1 VRQRATRSP
10 TPQTNTVDLNTLS
23 IPQLGEIKQKLMQEV
38 EFLNSSFQK
47 LIEAKRKFQDC
58 QESVRGVSAEKDD
71 TELMVP
77 LSSSLYVPGRMSNV
91 GKFMV
96 DVGTGYYVEK
106 DAEGAIAHYQKKVMT
121 LEKNL
126 GDLTAVAEQ
135 KGKNLEAIDQI
146 MRQKIGEEMKKKQTQ
161 QAE

>member
-1 VRQRATRSP
+1 MLWCTYP
-10 TPQTNTVDLNTLS
+10 FTLTNPVDLNTLS
-23 IPQLGEIKQKLMQEV
+23 VPQLGEIKQKLLQEV
-38 EFLNSSFQK
+38 EFLNESFQK

-58 QESVRGVSAEKDD
+58 QESVRGVSCEKEDV
-71 TELMVP
+71 ELMVP
-77 LSSSLYVPGRMSNV
+77 LSSSLYVPGKMSNV

-106 DAEGAIAHYQKKVMT
+106 DAEGAIAHYQKKVST

-146 MRQKIGEEMKKKQTQ
+146 MRMKIGEEMKKQ
-161 QAE
+161 QAAKAD